1 VRFADALPK
10 TRSGKIIRRL
20 LKEVAS
26 SGRMTGDTTTLED
39 YSCQAERKGRVRESL
54 SERGHSMNNSVALK
68 TLVDNWLTDVQ
79 RRGAELYAENRVNDD
94 LYLSFQGKD
103 QLRFSV
109 KIDFDIQEMTVQI
122 NSPAWKSA
130 QREAFL
136 LNAESLR
143 LLAKRMCPVQEG
155 QAVISVYLLARL
167 AILCHAYQR
176 LLEDY
181 DREHH
186 IHTSTNTVLQ
196 IESELRQSLTPE
208 EQQRTDNPF
217 LKTAKRKAKF

>member
-1 VRFADALPK
+1 M
-10 TRSGKIIRRL
+10 S
-20 LKEVAS
+20 
-26 SGRMTGDTTTLED
+26 
-39 YSCQAERKGRVRESL
+39 
-54 SERGHSMNNSVALK
+54 NSVALK

-79 RRGAELYAENRVNDD
+79 RRGADLYAENRGNGV

-103 QLRFSV
+103 QHQFSV

-122 NSPAWKSA
+122 NRPGWNSEKC
-130 QREAFL
+130 ETFL

-143 LLAKRMCPVQEG
+143 FIAKRMCPVQEG

-176 LLEDY
+176 LLDDY
-181 DREHH
+181 DREHG
-186 IHTSTNTVLQ
+186 IRTSTNTVLE

-217 LKTAKRKAKF
+217 LQGRAKRGAGTPVQKAF

>member
-1 VRFADALPK
+1 MSNSL
-10 TRSGKIIRRL
+10 
-20 LKEVAS
+20 
-26 SGRMTGDTTTLED
+26 TL
-39 YSCQAERKGRVRESL
+39 Q
-54 SERGHSMNNSVALK
+54 

-79 RRGAELYAENRVNDD
+79 RRGAKLYAENRGNGV

-103 QLRFSV
+103 QLRFGV
-109 KIDFDIQEMTVQI
+109 KIDFDVQEMTVQI
-122 NSPAWKSA
+122 NSPEWSSVR
-130 QREAFL
+130 RETFL

-155 QAVISVYLLARL
+155 QAIISVYLLARL

-176 LLEDY
+176 LLEDF

-186 IHTSTNTVLQ
+186 IHTSTNTVLE
-196 IESELRQSLTPE
+196 IESELRRSLTPE

-217 LKTAKRKAKF
+217 LQRTRRKPKF

>member
-1 VRFADALPK
+1 M
-10 TRSGKIIRRL
+10 S
-20 LKEVAS
+20 
-26 SGRMTGDTTTLED
+26 
-39 YSCQAERKGRVRESL
+39 
-54 SERGHSMNNSVALK
+54 NSAAALK
-68 TLVDNWLTDVQ
+68 TLVDNWLTNVQ
-79 RRGAELYAENRVNDD
+79 RRGAVLYAENRANEV

-109 KIDFDIQEMTVQI
+109 KIDFDVQEITVQI
-122 NSPAWKSA
+122 NSPGWNFVK
-130 QREAFL
+130 REAFL
-136 LNAESLR
+136 LNVESLR

-155 QAVISVYLLARL
+155 RAVISVYLLAQL

-186 IHTSTNTVLQ
+186 IHTSTNTVQ
-196 IESELRQSLTPE
+196 EIEAELRQSLTPE

-217 LKTAKRKAKF
+217 LQTSRRKR

>member
-1 VRFADALPK
+1 M
-10 TRSGKIIRRL
+10 S
-20 LKEVAS
+20 
-26 SGRMTGDTTTLED
+26 
-39 YSCQAERKGRVRESL
+39 
-54 SERGHSMNNSVALK
+54 NSVALK
-68 TLVDNWLTDVQ
+68 TLVDNWLTDVK
-79 RRGAELYAENRVNDD
+79 RRGADLYAENRANGV

-103 QLRFSV
+103 QLRFSL
-109 KIDFDIQEMTVQI
+109 KIDFDVQEVAVQI
-122 NSPAWKSA
+122 NRSGWNSVK
-130 QREAFL
+130 REAFL

-155 QAVISVYLLARL
+155 QAVVSVYLLARL

-181 DREHH
+181 DRERH
-186 IHTSTNTVLQ
+186 ISTSTNIVRE

-217 LKTAKRKAKF
+217 LQTSRRNAKA

>member
-1 VRFADALPK
+1 M
-10 TRSGKIIRRL
+10 S
-20 LKEVAS
+20 
-26 SGRMTGDTTTLED
+26 
-39 YSCQAERKGRVRESL
+39 
-54 SERGHSMNNSVALK
+54 NSAAALK

-79 RRGAELYAENRVNDD
+79 RRGADLYVENRGNGV

-109 KIDFDIQEMTVQI
+109 KIDFDVQEITVQI
-122 NSPAWKSA
+122 NSPGWNSVK
-130 QREAFL
+130 REAFL

-143 LLAKRMCPVQEG
+143 SLAKRMCPVREG
-155 QAVISVYLLARL
+155 RAVISVYLLARL

-176 LLEDY
+176 LVEDY
-181 DREHH
+181 DREHR
-186 IHTSTNTVLQ
+186 IHTSTNTVLE

-217 LKTAKRKAKF
+217 LQASRRSPKV

>member
-1 VRFADALPK
+1 M
-10 TRSGKIIRRL
+10 S
-20 LKEVAS
+20 
-26 SGRMTGDTTTLED
+26 
-39 YSCQAERKGRVRESL
+39 
-54 SERGHSMNNSVALK
+54 NSVALK

-79 RRGAELYAENRVNDD
+79 RRGAELYAENQGNGV

-109 KIDFDIQEMTVQI
+109 KIDFDVQEIAVQI
-122 NSPAWKSA
+122 NSPGWNSVK
-130 QREAFL
+130 RESFL
-136 LNAESLR
+136 LNAQGLR
-143 LLAKRMCPVQEG
+143 SLAKRMCLVQEG

-186 IHTSTNTVLQ
+186 IHTSTNTVRE

-217 LKTAKRKAKF
+217 LRTSRRNAKV

>member
-1 VRFADALPK
+1 M
-10 TRSGKIIRRL
+10 S
-20 LKEVAS
+20 
-26 SGRMTGDTTTLED
+26 
-39 YSCQAERKGRVRESL
+39 
-54 SERGHSMNNSVALK
+54 NSVALK

-79 RRGAELYAENRVNDD
+79 RRGADLYAENRGNGV

-103 QLRFSV
+103 QHQFNV
-109 KIDFDIQEMTVQI
+109 KIDFDVQEMTVQI
-122 NSPAWKSA
+122 NSPGWNSVKY
-130 QREAFL
+130 EAFL

-176 LLEDY
+176 LLDDY
-181 DREHH
+181 DREHR
-186 IHTSTNTVLQ
+186 IHTSTNTVLE

-217 LKTAKRKAKF
+217 LQTSRRNAKSKSGDG

>member
-1 VRFADALPK
+1 M
-10 TRSGKIIRRL
+10 I
-20 LKEVAS
+20 
-26 SGRMTGDTTTLED
+26 
-39 YSCQAERKGRVRESL
+39 
-54 SERGHSMNNSVALK
+54 GHSRSNSVALK

-79 RRGAELYAENRVNDD
+79 RRGADLYAENRANGI

-103 QLRFSV
+103 QLRFSL
-109 KIDFDIQEMTVQI
+109 KIDFDVQEVTVQI
-122 NSPAWKSA
+122 NRSGWNSIK
-130 QREAFL
+130 REAFL

-143 LLAKRMCPVQEG
+143 LLAKKMCPVQEG
-155 QAVISVYLLARL
+155 QAVVSVYLLARL

-186 IHTSTNTVLQ
+186 ISTSTSIVRE
-196 IESELRQSLTPE
+196 IDSELRQSLTPE

-217 LKTAKRKAKF
+217 LQASSRNARV

>member
-1 VRFADALPK
+1 M
-10 TRSGKIIRRL
+10 S
-20 LKEVAS
+20 
-26 SGRMTGDTTTLED
+26 
-39 YSCQAERKGRVRESL
+39 
-54 SERGHSMNNSVALK
+54 NSVALK
-68 TLVDNWLTDVQ
+68 TLVDNWLTDVK
-79 RRGAELYAENRVNDD
+79 RRGADLYAENRANGI

-103 QLRFSV
+103 QLRFSL
-109 KIDFDIQEMTVQI
+109 KIDFDVQEVTVQI
-122 NSPAWKSA
+122 NRSGWNSVK
-130 QREAFL
+130 REAFL

-155 QAVISVYLLARL
+155 QAVVSVYLLARL

-186 IHTSTNTVLQ
+186 ISTSTSIVRE
-196 IESELRQSLTPE
+196 IDSELRQSLTPE

-217 LKTAKRKAKF
+217 LQASSRNARV

>member
-1 VRFADALPK
+1 MPQVERASWSQRSPVPHFHLLRN
-10 TRSGKIIRRL
+10 TRMSNL
-20 LKEVAS
+20 
-26 SGRMTGDTTTLED
+26 
-39 YSCQAERKGRVRESL
+39 AES
-54 SERGHSMNNSVALK
+54 LK

-79 RRGAELYAENRVNDD
+79 RRGAELYAENWGAEV

-109 KIDFDIQEMTVQI
+109 QIDFDVREITVQI
-122 NSPAWKSA
+122 NRPGWNSVK
-130 QREAFL
+130 RETFL

-143 LLAKRMCPVQEG
+143 SLAKQMCPLPEG
-155 QAVISVYLLARL
+155 QAVIPVFLVAQL

-176 LLEDY
+176 LIEDY

-186 IHTSTNTVLQ
+186 IRTSTNTVQQ
-196 IESELRQSLTPE
+196 IESELRQYLTPE

-217 LKTAKRKAKF
+217 LQAGRRRRNA

>member
-1 VRFADALPK
+1 M
-10 TRSGKIIRRL
+10 S
-20 LKEVAS
+20 
-26 SGRMTGDTTTLED
+26 
-39 YSCQAERKGRVRESL
+39 
-54 SERGHSMNNSVALK
+54 NSVALK
-68 TLVDNWLTDVQ
+68 TLVDNWLTDVK
-79 RRGAELYAENRVNDD
+79 RRGADLYAENRANGI

-103 QLRFSV
+103 QLRFSL
-109 KIDFDIQEMTVQI
+109 KIDFDVQEVTVQI
-122 NSPAWKSA
+122 NRSGWNSIK
-130 QREAFL
+130 REAFL

-155 QAVISVYLLARL
+155 QAVVSVYLLARL

-186 IHTSTNTVLQ
+186 ISTSTSIVRE
-196 IESELRQSLTPE
+196 IDSELRQSLTPE

-217 LKTAKRKAKF
+217 LQASSRNARV